1 VARSINRP
9 LFKVIGDKTLLAIA
23 SSLPKNLDEL
33 GRIPGMSN
41 RQVKRHGHKLLRTVE
56 RGLAA
61 EPIYPPR
68 APRPREDYLERLEAL
83 RRWRK
88 RAAQNMGVKSDIV
101 LPRDLLNSLAEHN
114 PGDSEELKTILSE
127 VPWRYNR
134 FGEQILEVLSRCS

>member
-1 VARSINRP
+1 
-9 LFKVIGDKTLLAIA
+9 
-23 SSLPKNLDEL
+23 
-33 GRIPGMSN
+33 MSN
-41 RQVKRHGHKLLRTVE
+41 RQVKRHGHKLLHTVE

-68 APRPREDYLERLEAL
+68 APRPSEDYLERMEAL

-88 RAAQNMGVKSDIV
+88 RTAQNMGVKSDIV
-101 LPRDLLNSLAEHN
+101 LPRDLLNSLAENN